1 MAHIPCF
8 ETANLEAICKVL
20 ADTTNGL
27 KGDEIGHVLADMGIA
42 DPDVTITKW
51 KRLFNALAQAQ
62 NNNNVGNDLIRFI
75 NRAMAPVRYVT
86 KRELFEWR
94 RDGLKVPP

>member
-8 ETANLEAICKVL
+8 EAANLEAICKVL

-27 KGDEIGHVLADMGIA
+27 KGGEIGHVLADMGIA

-51 KRLFNALAQAQ
+51 TRLFNALALAQ
-62 NNNNVGNDLIRFI
+62 NSHQSGNHVIMCV
-75 NRAMAPVRYVT
+75 NRAMKPARYI
-86 KRELFEWR
+86 
-94 RDGLKVPP
+94 